1 MVESPIIVKS
11 GQDQN
16 TPDNNGFTPPEN
28 NTTWREGNHQF
39 TYSYKGNP
47 LEPEDRSKHV
57 VTVTGPGI
65 TTGTTYIGD
74 QALGLVKSYRGT
86 GRLYPDSSSLYSPG
100 TNDYRSTYSYQIGTA
115 LRKGLTDPNNPTAF
129 GRLFNTPMTAT
140 LGGAGIGLGLGV
152 LGSWL
157 GKKFG
162 LVDEETDTLWPG
174 LIGAAAG
181 AGLGYFTNKHSLYSN
196 QPVPEFMQK
205 KSSMWQDP
213 RNFLLEKLQ
222 RANDVNA
229 IDKAILAG
237 KIRSMDSYS
246 ATNLEKLV
254 RGALGIG
261 VGAIIARFFGLGA
274 MGTIFSSMGG
284 IYAMNAAG
292 VGNSFFR

>member
-1 MVESPIIVKS
+1 MAEPSVIVKS
-11 GQDQN
+11 GQTQN
-16 TPDNNGFTPPEN
+16 TSNNSFTPLEN
-28 NTTWREGNHQF
+28 NTTWREGNLQF
-39 TYSYKGNP
+39 TYTYEGTP
-47 LEPEDRSKHV
+47 GQPEDINKHV
-57 VTVTGPGI
+57 VTVYGPGI
-65 TTGTTYIGD
+65 TTGTTVTGH
-74 QALGLVKSYRGT
+74 QALDLVKSHRGT
-86 GRLYPDSSSLYSPG
+86 GRLYPDRGFPYSPG
-100 TNDYRSTYSYQIGTA
+100 TNDYRSTFSYQIGSG
-115 LRKGLTDPNNPTAF
+115 LRKSFTDPNRPTAF
-129 GRLFNTPMTAT
+129 GRLFNTPVTAT

-157 GKKFG
+157 GKRLR
-162 LVDEETDTLWPG
+162 LVDKDTDTLWPG
-174 LIGAAAG
+174 LLGAAAG
-181 AGLGYFTNKHSLYSN
+181 AGLGYLSNKYSLFSN
-196 QPVPEFMQK
+196 QSLPEFMQK

-222 RANDVNA
+222 RANDINA

-261 VGAIIARFFGLGA
+261 VGAIIAKFFGLGA
-274 MGTIFSSMGG
+274 MGTIFSSLGG

>member
-1 MVESPIIVKS
+1 MAESPVILKP
-11 GQDQN
+11 GQAPN
-16 TPDNNGFTPPEN
+16 TPSDSFTPPEN
-28 NTTWREGNHQF
+28 NTTWREGNLQF
-39 TYSYKGNP
+39 TYTYKGVP
-47 LEPEDRSKHV
+47 GEPEDINKHV
-57 VTVTGPGI
+57 VTVYGPGI
-65 TTGTTYIGD
+65 TSGTSYVGQ
-74 QALGLVKSYRGT
+74 QALNLVKSHKGT
-86 GRLYPDSSSLYSPG
+86 GKLYPDRGSPYSPG
-100 TNDYRSTYSYQIGTA
+100 TNDYRSTLSYQVGSG
-115 LRKGLTDPNNPTAF
+115 LRKSLTDPNSPTAF
-129 GRLFNTPMTAT
+129 GKLFNTPVTAT

-152 LGSWL
+152 LGSWI
-157 GKKFG
+157 GKKFK

-181 AGLGYFTNKHSLYSN
+181 AGLGYLSNKHSLFSN
-196 QPVPEFMQK
+196 QSLPGFMQK
-205 KSSMWQDP
+205 KSSMWEDP